1 MKKIIA
7 LTVLLFSHWA
17 YGDDELGAYLGA
29 AYALRE
35 QIEQKATA
43 GGVPRLSDAKT
54 AHLFSILS
62 DHKRFLQNRKYALKD
77 LADLRLI
84 CEENA
89 IRFPIYYMVVGL
101 SDIHE
106 DEMEPQQAVE
116 AFQALTYKNSI
127 VYQDEIMA
135 LMPFSVYCSARV
147 VQLASEAISSLKKE
161 EITEIRLQGIRQ
173 TKAGFF
179 NIYEG
184 SLRALKQEGIKNE
197 HKMRLAQVLAETVEQ
212 FLPFISLSDRVKIIA
227 LVKQAQETSTPDV
240 RGQLDKVIST
250 LSSKECG
257 WACQLKM

>member
-135 LMPFSVYCSARV
+135 LMPF
-147 VQLASEAISSLKKE
+147 
-161 EITEIRLQGIRQ
+161 
-173 TKAGFF
+173 
-179 NIYEG
+179 
-184 SLRALKQEGIKNE
+184 
-197 HKMRLAQVLAETVEQ
+197 
-212 FLPFISLSDRVKIIA
+212 
-227 LVKQAQETSTPDV
+227 
-240 RGQLDKVIST
+240 
-250 LSSKECG
+250 
-257 WACQLKM
+257 